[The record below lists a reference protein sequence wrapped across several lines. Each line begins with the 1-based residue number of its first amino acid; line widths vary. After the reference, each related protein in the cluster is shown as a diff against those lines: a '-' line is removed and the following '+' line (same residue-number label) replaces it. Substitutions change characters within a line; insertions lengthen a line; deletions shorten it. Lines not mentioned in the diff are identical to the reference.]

1 MVLEISSSCNNSIL
15 FTFLAIVK
23 TLLNILHIIV
33 PLLLILSLTIS
44 LTKLVQ
50 DPDEK
55 KTPKNILNS
64 VLSAVIIFFLPTMI
78 NVVINLVADDSN
90 FSNCWENA
98 SIRSNLSH
106 NYQEIDGNKK
116 QKINNNVYEP
126 GNKQNNNNNNNNNG
140 NSSGNNSSSTVNG
153 VTLPFDLEHA
163 IKVGESIHTSK
174 NGNLKW
180 QGKIIHHIGGTIGAY
195 EEAINIFNGTDYHIY
210 EIYDILVKAHPNL
223 VYKHIEPYKCEDIN
237 SKFGFTVSRA
247 SANINEVD
255 KALSQGKLV
264 QLMVG
269 TNKWRNSKGKLLSWP
284 GSHTGLIFYFDGTYY
299 HMKAAGKINQKNA
312 IYTRQQLIDWIGHT
326 KNRLV
331 IYTKNKQ

>member
-1 MVLEISSSCNNSIL
+1 MFLEIFNTCSNSML
-15 FTFLAIVK
+15 FTFLSIVK
-23 TLLNILHIIV
+23 TFLNVLHIIV
-33 PLLLILSLTIS
+33 PLLLIISLTIS

-55 KTPKNILNS
+55 KAPKKILNS
-64 VLSAVIIFFLPTMI
+64 VLAAVIVFFLPTMI
-78 NVVINLVADDSN
+78 NVVINLVAGESD
-90 FSNCWENA
+90 FSSCWENA

-106 NYQEIDGNKK
+106 KYQEINGNNK
-116 QKINNNVYEP
+116 QSIIINGYEP
-126 GNKQNNNNNNNNNG
+126 GNNQNNNGINNG
-140 NSSGNNSSSTVNG
+140 NSSGSNTTSTVNG

-180 QGKIIHHIGGTIGAY
+180 QGKTIHHVGGTLGAY

-237 SKFGFTVSRA
+237 SRFGFTVTRA

-269 TNKWRNSKGKLLSWP
+269 TNKWRNSKGNWVSWP

-312 IYTRQQLIDWIGHT
+312 IYTRQQLIEWIDHT
-326 KNRLV
+326 SNRLV